1 MKKLTPSILIRIILL
16 FIFTGG
22 LIYLSIKYAPAI
34 TSLVSKPD
42 EFRVLILSY
51 GAKSILIFMTFQI
64 LQVVIAVIPGEL
76 IQVAG
81 GYIYGIWLGTL
92 YSVAGILLGSIVV
105 FFIARILGYP
115 ILKMLISPS
124 RFKRFSFFLNS
135 PNSGIITL
143 ILFLIPGMPKDIL
156 TYMAGITPM
165 RPMNFLVTATLAR
178 LPGILISS
186 YVGASFGESCYGK
199 AAIVSGLAVML
210 FMLGFFFQDK
220 IMSWFKT

>member
-1 MKKLTPSILIRIILL
+1 MRKLTPSILIRIIFL
-16 FIFTGG
+16 FIFAGV

-34 TSLVSKPD
+34 TSLASRPD
-42 EFRVLILSY
+42 EYREFILSF
-51 GAKSILIFMTFQI
+51 GSKSILIFIISQI
-64 LQVVIAVIPGEL
+64 LQVIIAIIPGEL

-92 YSVAGILLGSIVV
+92 YSVAGILLGSIIV
-105 FFIARILGYP
+105 FFIARVLGYP

-124 RFKRFSFFLNS
+124 KFERFSFFINN
-135 PNSGIITL
+135 PNSRIITL

-165 RPMNFLVTATLAR
+165 RPTNFLTTAILAR

-186 YVGASFGESCYGK
+186 YVGASFGESLYWK
-199 AAIVSGLAVML
+199 AAIASGLAVLL
-210 FMLGFFFQDK
+210 FMLGFIFQDK
-220 IMSWFKT
+220 IISWFKS